1 MANIVCDFE
10 TPCLQP
16 DYTNLS
22 AEAPDQNF
30 FWGFNW
36 GDPQNDPPLNSEWQD
51 WSCLGVCES
60 TVSQAAADQCAA
72 VAQAECL
79 LNGGPPLGTSPTNG
93 NPPANYPGRHPASP
107 NPASIPPFSGL
118 CCVGVPFPPFQ
129 LKATAFKTPFLFEM
143 VAGELPPGMVMVN
156 GTLSGT
162 PTQAG
167 MFYFTVQVTDRTGA
181 TVTQPI
187 TFEVL
192 GFNSPSTLPSAQSGM
207 PYLFQLDTAGIGV
220 KFLITVGTL
229 PSGLVLDPDT
239 GLISGTCNSPVT
251 KTFTVETEDV
261 FFNQCDATFTLTVT
275 SPALDWTQ
283 MVWDTVNFS
292 SSGSATATGSAVGKV
307 ITFDLEGAD
316 NGSGSAV
323 ADIHGT
329 LPPYTGPLAS
339 GQLDLFLSGIQF
351 PGGATV
357 VVQIIQDGVPVLT
370 VMNASNAFVLG
381 HNLFPFTIAAGV
393 NSIIEVQTNN
403 GIGSYMVAFSQ
414 PFPPAATIVGTV
426 TLS

>member
-181 TVTQPI
+181 TATQDMTFEALGFSTAPTGVPDATIGTAYNFSFETGNLQGVLFYLTGGSLPTGLTLNNNGTITGTPSGTPGSTLFTVTIRDAALNECSQDFVIAVQASGGGGGGIGAWTFVSSLNEGGSQNNNSGNII
-187 TFEVL
+187 TFAGGVW
-192 GFNSPSTLPSAQSGM
+192 NSTMSAPFPFLWTSGVC
-207 PYLFQLDTAGIGV
+207 QI
-220 KFLITVGTL
+220 I
-229 PSGLVLDPDT
+229 
-239 GLISGTCNSPVT
+239 
-251 KTFTVETEDV
+251 
-261 FFNQCDATFTLTVT
+261 LTNT
-275 SPALDWTQ
+275 
-283 MVWDTVNFS
+283 
-292 SSGSATATGSAVGKV
+292 SATNR
-307 ITFDLEGAD
+307 TFVV
-316 NGSGSAV
+316 SAV
-323 ADIHGT
+323 ASVTNWNCDAVANAQILINPANLDPAT
-329 LPPYTGPLAS
+329 VYS
-339 GQLDLFLSGIQF
+339 GGLSGSVSF
-351 PGGATV
+351 LVGANSTYTVTVAVDFGAFFSTAVAGAT
-357 VVQIIQDGVPVLT
+357 G
-370 VMNASNAFVLG
+370 
-381 HNLFPFTIAAGV
+381 TI
-393 NSIIEVQTNN
+393 
-403 GIGSYMVAFSQ
+403 
-414 PFPPAATIVGTV
+414 
-426 TLS
+426 TLSAA